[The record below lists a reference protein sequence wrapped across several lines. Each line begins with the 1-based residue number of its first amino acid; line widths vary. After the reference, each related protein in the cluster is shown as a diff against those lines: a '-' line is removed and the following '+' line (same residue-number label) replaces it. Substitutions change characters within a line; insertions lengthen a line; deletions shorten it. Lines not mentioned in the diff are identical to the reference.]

1 MATEATGARVAVV
14 GAGSWGTTLAIV
26 ASRAGRDVTLH
37 ARNPETAAAIEVS
50 RRNERYVPGA
60 VLPDAIWVT
69 SDLAAACH
77 GAALILLVV
86 PSQTVRDNARAL
98 APLVGNAI
106 VVSAVK
112 GLERGSLK
120 RMSEVFAEE
129 LGPNAAVRVCVLSG
143 PNLAPEVAAGKP
155 AAAVLAGSNPEAMER
170 ARDLLM
176 GAQFRCYTNDDV
188 IGVEMGGALK
198 NVIALGAGIAD
209 GLEAG
214 DNAKAAFITR
224 GIAEIARLGVA
235 AGANPLTF
243 AGLTGLG
250 DLVATCASPLSRN
263 RRVGQELAKGRT
275 LAEIKASMSQVAEGI
290 FTTEAARQLGRQV
303 GVELPITEQM
313 YSVLFEG
320 KSPIA
325 AIAELMRREAKDELV
340 GLGAISPAA
349 GSHHSPWL
357 PVRSLVSGEPG
368 DAVLP
373 PPLR

>member
-1 MATEATGARVAVV
+1 MATEAAGARVAVV

-26 ASRAGRDVTLH
+26 ASRAGHDVTLH
-37 ARNPETAAAIEVS
+37 ARNPDTAAALEVS

-60 VLPDAIWVT
+60 ILPDAIRAT
-69 SDLAAACH
+69 ADLALACR

-98 APLVGNAI
+98 APLVGDAI

-120 RMSEVFAEE
+120 RMSEVLGEE
-129 LGPNAAVRVCVLSG
+129 LGPTAARVCVLSG

-155 AAAVLAGSNPEAMER
+155 AAAVLAGSEPEAMER

-188 IGVEMGGALK
+188 VGVEMGGALK

-209 GLEAG
+209 GLAAG

-235 AGANPLTF
+235 VGAKPLTF
-243 AGLTGLG
+243 AGLT
-250 DLVATCASPLSRN
+250 
-263 RRVGQELAKGRT
+263 
-275 LAEIKASMSQVAEGI
+275 
-290 FTTEAARQLGRQV
+290 
-303 GVELPITEQM
+303 
-313 YSVLFEG
+313 
-320 KSPIA
+320 
-325 AIAELMRREAKDELV
+325 
-340 GLGAISPAA
+340 
-349 GSHHSPWL
+349 
-357 PVRSLVSGEPG
+357 
-368 DAVLP
+368 
-373 PPLR
+373 